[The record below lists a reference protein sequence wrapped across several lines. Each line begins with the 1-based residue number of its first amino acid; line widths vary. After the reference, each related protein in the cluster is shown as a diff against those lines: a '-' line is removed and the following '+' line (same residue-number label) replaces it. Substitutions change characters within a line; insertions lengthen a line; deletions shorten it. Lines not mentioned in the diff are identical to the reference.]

1 VKGRSEK
8 RCPHGK
14 PRWKCWTCSP
24 PDGAE
29 LWNDFLEAYPNQ
41 RNDIIRAG
49 PEAFGF
55 PPEVEP

>member
-1 VKGRSEK
+1 MIAI
-8 RCPHGK
+8 
-14 PRWKCWTCSP
+14 CSSCNEP
-24 PDGAE
+24 IESDDWLKLRG
-29 LWNDFLEAYPNQ
+29 DFLDQYPNQ